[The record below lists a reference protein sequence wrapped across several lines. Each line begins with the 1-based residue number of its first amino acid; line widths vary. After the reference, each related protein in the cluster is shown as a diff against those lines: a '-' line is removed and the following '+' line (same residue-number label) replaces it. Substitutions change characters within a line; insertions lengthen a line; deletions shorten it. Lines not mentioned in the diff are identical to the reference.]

1 MIELKGDNTSLL
13 TIKRQNKRAFYIF
26 YDHLLKNVTWGFFQ
40 CGLHL
45 VYVDVLGTP
54 YVTHYGGRLLGSAC
68 AKSYNIPRARSPN
81 PRFPL
86 NVVKATYGDS
96 LHNGLKSA
104 KKDIE

>member
-26 YDHLLKNVTWGFFQ
+26 YDHLLKKCYMGILSVRS
-40 CGLHL
+40 
-45 VYVDVLGTP
+45 TP
-54 YVTHYGGRLLGSAC
+54 SLRRCFRNPHVIHYGGRLLGSAC

>member
-1 MIELKGDNTSLL
+1 IELKGDNTSLL
-13 TIKRQNKRAFYIF
+13 TTKRQNECQQ
-26 YDHLLKNVTWGFFQ
+26 V
-40 CGLHL
+40 
-45 VYVDVLGTP
+45 
-54 YVTHYGGRLLGSAC
+54 GGMGNS
-68 AKSYNIPRARSPN
+68 PTRARSPN

>member
-1 MIELKGDNTSLL
+1 MGILSVRSTPSLRRCFRNPHV
-13 TIKRQNKRAFYIF
+13 I
-26 YDHLLKNVTWGFFQ
+26 
-40 CGLHL
+40 
-45 VYVDVLGTP
+45 
-54 YVTHYGGRLLGSAC
+54 HYGGRLLGSAC